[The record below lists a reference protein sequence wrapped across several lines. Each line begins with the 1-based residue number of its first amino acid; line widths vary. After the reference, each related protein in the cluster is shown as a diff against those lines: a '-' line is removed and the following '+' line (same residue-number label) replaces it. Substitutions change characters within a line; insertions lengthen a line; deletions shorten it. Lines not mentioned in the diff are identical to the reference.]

1 MSSVTERF
9 LRYISID
16 TQSSE
21 DSGKSP
27 STDKQHDLARVLY
40 EELLQLGAADVT
52 YDKEHCYIY
61 AKIPATCNVKGQKTV
76 GFISHMDTSPETSG
90 QGVKARIIENYDGE
104 DITLNASQ
112 GIVLKVDTY
121 PEIKD
126 YVGQSL
132 IVTDGTT
139 LLGADD
145 KAGVAEIMTLAEHLL
160 THPEI
165 QHGPIA
171 VAFTPDEEIGNGT
184 EYFDIKK
191 FDADFAYTVDG
202 GALGELEY
210 ETFNAAS
217 AEVTIRG
224 VNVHTGSA
232 KGVMINAAR
241 IGAEFDQLLPAEERP
256 EFTEGRE
263 GFFHL
268 GSIEGGVEEA
278 RLSYL
283 IRDHD
288 RSIFEK
294 RKGLMLEAAK
304 KLNLKYGEGVVSVSI
319 EDSYYNMREKIEPD
333 FLFLVEKASEVMKE
347 LGIEPKIQPVRGG
360 TDGSRLSFMGLPCPN
375 LFTGGHNFH
384 GRYEYCCVES
394 MEKSVAVLI
403 KLAESFAE

>member
-1 MSSVTERF
+1 MNSVTQRF
-9 LRYISID
+9 LRYVSID

-21 DSGKSP
+21 DSEKSP
-27 STDKQHDLARVLY
+27 STDQQHDLAKVLY
-40 EELLQLGAADVT
+40 EELLQIGAVDVV

-61 AKIPATCNVKGQKTV
+61 AKIPASGNADDTKTI

-90 QGVKARIIENYDGE
+90 DGVKARVIENYDGG
-104 DITLNASQ
+104 DITLNESL
-112 GIVLKVDTY
+112 GIVLKTDTY
-121 PEIKD
+121 PEIKN
-126 YVGQSL
+126 YAGKSL

-145 KAGVAEIMTLAEHLL
+145 KAGVAEIMTMAEYLL
-160 THPEI
+160 THPKTA
-165 QHGPIA
+165 HGPIA
-171 VAFTPDEEIGNGT
+171 IAFTPDEEIGKGT
-184 EYFDIKK
+184 EYFDLNQ
-191 FDADFAYTVDG
+191 FGADFAYTVDG

-268 GSIEGGVEEA
+268 SSIKGEVEEA
-278 RLSYL
+278 QLSYL

-288 RSIFEK
+288 RELFEK
-294 RKGLMLEAAK
+294 RKSDMQKAAE
-304 KLNLKYGEGVVSVSI
+304 KLNLKYGEGVVTISI
-319 EDSYYNMREKIEPD
+319 EDSYYNMREKIEPE
-333 FLFLVEKASEVMKE
+333 FLFLVEKAGDVMRQ
-347 LGIEPKIQPVRGG
+347 LGIEPVTQPVRGG
-360 TDGSRLSFMGLPCPN
+360 TDGARLSFMGLPCPN

-384 GRYEYCCVES
+384 GRYEYCCIES
-394 MEKSVAVLI
+394 MEKAVEVLV
-403 KLAESFAE
+403 KLAESFV